1 MSYRKNYFTILIVHT
16 LFLPCLIMNIA
27 CMKKEPVVVTEHIM
41 GTSVTQTI
49 YDGNASAAAKE
60 ASARLRELES
70 ILSFHLGSSDLSK
83 LNRLAGIGPVSL
95 KPETIHVLSK
105 SLEYSRLTGGAFNV
119 LVGPLVKRWNVT
131 KVGADVPSNSEIKA
145 LLPLVR
151 WSDLS
156 VDMKNG
162 TAALAE
168 KGQMADLGGIAKGY
182 ASDQV
187 LDIYRRNGV
196 TKARIN
202 IGGNIGILGTDPA
215 GKAWRIGIQEP
226 AHDRGQV
233 LCVLS
238 LTDCSVSTSGVY
250 ERYFSRNGKIYH
262 HIIDP
267 STGYPA
273 DTGISSVT
281 VVAPRSI
288 DSDALAKIFVMG
300 IDRGIS
306 VIKKIPRTEAVIV
319 AEDGRIIVT
328 DGLRDRFMLKDPGF
342 LVEYR

>member
-1 MSYRKNYFTILIVHT
+1 MRYRKKYFTIAIVHT
-16 LFLPCLIMNIA
+16 LFLPSLMMHIA
-27 CMKKEPVVVTEHIM
+27 CMKKGPVVVTEHIM
-41 GTSVTQTI
+41 GTSVTQTV
-49 YDGNASAAAKE
+49 YGDNASVAVKE

-70 ILSFHLGSSDLSK
+70 ILSFHLESSDLSK
-83 LNRLAGIGPVSL
+83 LNRRAGTGSVSL
-95 KPETIHVLSK
+95 KPETVYVLSK

-131 KVGADVPSNSEIKA
+131 AVGADVPSNSEIKS

-156 VDMKNG
+156 VDVKNG
-162 TAALAE
+162 TVALAR

-187 LDIYRRNGV
+187 LDIYRRNGIM
-196 TKARIN
+196 KARIN
-202 IGGNIGILGTDPA
+202 IGGNIGMLGTDPD
-215 GKAWRIGIQEP
+215 GLAWRIGIQEP
-226 AHDRGQV
+226 AQDRGRF

-238 LTDCSVSTSGVY
+238 LSDCSVSTSGVY
-250 ERYFSRNGKIYH
+250 ERYFSKNGEIYH

-281 VVAPRSI
+281 IVAPRSI

-319 AEDGRIIVT
+319 AENGRIIVT
-328 DGLRDRFMLKDPGF
+328 DGLRDRFMLKDSGF